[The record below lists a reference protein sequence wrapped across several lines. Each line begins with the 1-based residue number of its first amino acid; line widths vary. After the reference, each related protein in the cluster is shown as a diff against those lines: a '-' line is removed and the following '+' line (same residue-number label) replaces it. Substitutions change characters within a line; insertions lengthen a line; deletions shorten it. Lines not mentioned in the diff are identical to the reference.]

1 MIQFV
6 GLEFGGNMPEY
17 QIGFWR
23 NSDHSDSILNEEA
36 VTELSYLILQYMTEI
51 DFKDLPP
58 IIGQIL
64 DDFADQS
71 GCLPDDLEKTD
82 AFQAIINAQ
91 LAVTLAYQLGR
102 LDGKSPQIIDKLV
115 DEVVSN
121 ESLLQLLETTEIGR
135 QDLDKPVEKVYPQL
149 RLINFTD
156 Q

>member
-36 VTELSYLILQYMTEI
+36 VTELSDLILQYMTEI

-71 GCLPDDLEKTD
+71 GCLPDDLENRCFSSDYKCPVGRDLGVSTWKT
-82 AFQAIINAQ
+82 
-91 LAVTLAYQLGR
+91 
-102 LDGKSPQIIDKLV
+102 
-115 DEVVSN
+115 
-121 ESLLQLLETTEIGR
+121 
-135 QDLDKPVEKVYPQL
+135 
-149 RLINFTD
+149 
-156 Q
+156 

>member
-1 MIQFV
+1 M
-6 GLEFGGNMPEY
+6 
-17 QIGFWR
+17 
-23 NSDHSDSILNEEA
+23 
-36 VTELSYLILQYMTEI
+36 
-51 DFKDLPP
+51 
-58 IIGQIL
+58 
-64 DDFADQS
+64 
-71 GCLPDDLEKTD
+71 
-82 AFQAIINAQ
+82 
-91 LAVTLAYQLGR
+91 TLAYQLGR